1 MPNILNSFKI
11 LTKSISVGFYKRDAL
26 IPISVDL
33 HNWNKLSSSLI
44 CSLIVI
50 DSISKIKSFNPYP
63 DDFIDNTY
71 CIDKPKRQI
80 SSVAKSYDHIWI
92 DGVGWMHEDEIGHDR

>member
-1 MPNILNSFKI
+1 MPNILNSYKI
-11 LTKSISVGFYKRDAL
+11 LTESYNGTFVSKPAL
-26 IPISVDL
+26 LPINIDL
-33 HNWNKLSSSLI
+33 NDWNKISSNMI

-71 CIDKPKRQI
+71 CLDKPKRQI
-80 SSVAKSYDHIWI
+80 SSVPKSYDHIWI

>member
-1 MPNILNSFKI
+1 MMTPSESGEII
-11 LTKSISVGFYKRDAL
+11 QPSIENQENNTIIETD
-26 IPISVDL
+26 SVDL

-44 CSLIVI
+44 CSLILI

-63 DDFIDNTY
+63 DDFIDNSY
-71 CIDKPKRQI
+71 CLDKPKRQM

-92 DGVGWMHEDEIGHDR
+92 DGVGWMHEDEIGHDS